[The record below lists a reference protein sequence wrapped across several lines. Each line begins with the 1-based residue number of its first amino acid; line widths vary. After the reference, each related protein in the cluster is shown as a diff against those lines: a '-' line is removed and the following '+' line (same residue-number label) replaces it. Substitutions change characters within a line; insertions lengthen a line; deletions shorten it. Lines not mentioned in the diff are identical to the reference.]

1 MNRQLLN
8 SRWITLL
15 QGLRYRGNRASP
27 SPLTASLYDGTSA
40 GISLREHIQPPRSSH
55 PSPGGTGTPRDR
67 FIAMTSPKHGEPFP
81 EIYFD
86 ATLVSNGLYAYWI
99 VTAIYRTED
108 QEQADYTFKIDYE
121 TLSLT
126 YIDEKCSIK
135 GYLYTTTN
143 PTDRKAG
150 RRTFKEKKS
159 ERIFFSL
166 RESPPA
172 NRA

>member
-1 MNRQLLN
+1 MIDHRDD
-8 SRWITLL
+8 IT
-15 QGLRYRGNRASP
+15 
-27 SPLTASLYDGTSA
+27 
-40 GISLREHIQPPRSSH
+40 
-55 PSPGGTGTPRDR
+55 
-67 FIAMTSPKHGEPFP
+67 KHGEPFP

-126 YIDEKCSIK
+126 YIDQICAIK

-166 RESPPA
+166 RESPLA